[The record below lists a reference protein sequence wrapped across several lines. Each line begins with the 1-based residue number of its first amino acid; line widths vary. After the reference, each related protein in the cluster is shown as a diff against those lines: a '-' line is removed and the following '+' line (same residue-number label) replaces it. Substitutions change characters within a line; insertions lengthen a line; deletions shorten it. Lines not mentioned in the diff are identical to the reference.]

1 MIPETPLRALHEAAG
16 AQLAEYFGCLLP
28 ERFTDPREEYRFA
41 RESVA
46 VEDKNYRAW
55 FDLTGPDRVR
65 YLNAVTTNN
74 IRDLQPG
81 QGIAALLLNAQGH
94 ILAELEIYALPDRL
108 RIATQAMNRE
118 RAFTTLEKFIIMD
131 DATLEDVTER
141 FGAIALEGPQ
151 TPAVLAELLA
161 QGADALRELARPGAL
176 LHVATNIAGIP
187 VTMLRRVPDMTAS
200 AERAPS
206 GECAESAHTA
216 TSAAADEAAAGMS
229 APTSVTN
236 VEFLA
241 ARADLPRLWTALV
254 TAAKSHGGGPA
265 GYAAINTL
273 RLEAGVP
280 WFGYDFDDTMIPQE
294 AAVEHTHLS
303 FTKGCYTGQEIVE
316 RVRSRGH
323 VNRRRTA
330 VAFTGSEVPVAKTPL
345 SANGTE
351 FGHVTSGAF
360 SYALNRPIA
369 FAMLRCEFTGGGT
382 KLTSPAGEAEVITLP
397 LRPL

>member
-16 AQLAEYFGCLLP
+16 AQMAEYFGCLLP
-28 ERFTDPREEYRFA
+28 ERFTGPREEYRFA

-94 ILAELEIYALPDRL
+94 ILADLEIYALPDRL

-118 RAFTTLEKFIIMD
+118 RAFSTLEKFIIMD

-151 TPAVLAELLA
+151 IPAVLADLLA
-161 QGADALRELARPGAL
+161 PGVDALRELERLGAL
-176 LHVATNIAGIP
+176 GHVATSISGIP
-187 VTMLRRVPDMTAS
+187 VMMLRRSPGVISS

-216 TSAAADEAAAGMS
+216 TSAPAVEAAAGVS
-229 APTSVTN
+229 AATPITN

-241 ARADLPRLWTALV
+241 ARTDLPRLWTALV
-254 TAAKSHGGGPA
+254 ASAKSHGGGPA
-265 GYAAINTL
+265 GYAAMNTL
-273 RLEAGVP
+273 CLEADIP

-323 VNRRRTA
+323 VNRRRAA

-351 FGHVTSGAF
+351 FGHVTRAAF

-369 FAMLRCEFTGGGT
+369 FAMLRREFTGKGT

-397 LRPL
+397 IQPL